1 MTDRVV
7 GVRALL
13 CGLVIASV
21 GCHGAAVSDASLA
34 ELESTTTPPE
44 LTSADGPAPAAG
56 AAVVRIESGT
66 LRGMRNEGVATYL
79 GIPYAAPPMRDLR
92 WRPPQEVA
100 PWENV
105 RAADTFGHRCM
116 QHVSGAPSASEDC
129 LYLNVWAPVG
139 AAGGALP
146 VMVWIHG
153 GGLSYGSASAPAYDG
168 AELAK
173 QGLVL
178 VSINYRLGRFGFFAH
193 PALSAGD
200 PDGRLGNYGFMD
212 QLEALR
218 WVQRNIAAF
227 GGNPADVTVFGESA
241 GGRSVNA
248 LLVSRASGGLFHKA
262 IIQSGASRGRMRR
275 IRSDRTGGDQSA
287 EAMGVAF
294 ANRVGLRDP
303 DAAALRALP
312 AELVRGPEGERP
324 VFPGMMIDGRLL
336 REDFEDTYRY
346 QKQHKVPL
354 LLGANSLEAA
364 TGNRPATGDLTL
376 LDSLGE
382 AKDEALALY
391 DGYATGDDEMTALE
405 MAGDRRAVSGTR
417 HTARLIANAG
427 EPVYLYHFSYVM
439 QAKRTRDP
447 GARHAAE
454 IVYVFNPAVGRS
466 SAADAD
472 LDMARSMT
480 MYWTQFAKTGDPNGN
495 GLPQWPRYAEATDEL
510 LEFTMNDGPVARQ
523 HFETAKMDFWDALYE
538 SGHGL
543 AP

>member
-1 MTDRVV
+1 MRRAIV

-13 CGLVIASV
+13 CGVVIASV
-21 GCHGAAVSDASLA
+21 GCHGPAVSDAPLA
-34 ELESTTTPPE
+34 ALESIKMPPE
-44 LTSADGPAPAAG
+44 RASADGPALTADE
-56 AAVVRIESGT
+56 AVVTIESGT
-66 LRGMRNEGVATYL
+66 LRGVRNEGVAAYL
-79 GIPYAAPPMRDLR
+79 GIPYAAPAVGDLR
-92 WRPPQEVA
+92 WRPPQKVA
-100 PWENV
+100 PWERV
-105 RAADTFGHRCM
+105 RAADKFGHRCM
-116 QHVSGAPSASEDC
+116 QHVSGAPSESEDC
-129 LYLNVWAPVG
+129 LYLNVWAPV
-139 AAGGALP
+139 GGALP

-168 AELAK
+168 TELAK
-173 QGLVL
+173 QGLLL

-193 PALSAGD
+193 PALSAED
-200 PDGRLGNYGFMD
+200 PDGPLGNYGFMD

-241 GGRSVNA
+241 GGRAVNA
-248 LLVSRASGGLFHKA
+248 LLVSRASEGLFHKA
-262 IIQSGASRGRMRR
+262 IIQSGASRGRMRG
-275 IRSDRTGGDQSA
+275 IRRNRLDVDQSA

-294 ANRVGLRDP
+294 ANGVGLEDP

-312 AELVRGPEGERP
+312 AEVVRGPKGERP

-336 REDFEDTYRY
+336 REDFEATYRH
-346 QKQHKVPL
+346 QRQHRVPL

-364 TGNRPATGDLTL
+364 LGNRPVAGDLTL

-391 DGYATGDDEMTALE
+391 DGYGTGDDEMSALE

-417 HTARLIANAG
+417 YTARLIAKAG
-427 EPVYLYHFSYVM
+427 QPVYLYHFSYVM
-439 QAKRTRDP
+439 HARRTRDP
-447 GARHAAE
+447 GARHASE

-472 LDMARSMT
+472 LEMARLT
-480 MYWTQFAKTGDPNGN
+480 NTYWAQFAKTGDPNGN
-495 GLPQWPRYAEATDEL
+495 GLPHWPRYTEATDEL

-538 SGHGL
+538 SGYGL
-543 AP
+543 TP